1 MTKKK
6 NIIFDLGGVLI
17 DWNPDYVFKKV
28 FQDDEK
34 LAWFYREIC
43 TMEWNEKQDAGYPL
57 VKRQKNVLRFFL
69 NMKNGFACTTV
80 VGKKC
85 SVVPSM
91 ALSPFEKVH

>member
-17 DWNPDYVFKKV
+17 DWNPDYVPKKV

-43 TMEWNEKQDAGYPL
+43 TMEWNENQDAGYP
-57 VKRQKNVLRFFL
+57 KESHRRTCCAF
-69 NMKNGFACTTV
+69 
-80 VGKKC
+80 
-85 SVVPSM
+85 SSI
-91 ALSPFEKVH
+91 

>member
-1 MTKKK
+1 M
-6 NIIFDLGGVLI
+6 
-17 DWNPDYVFKKV
+17 

-43 TMEWNEKQDAGYPL
+43 TMEWNENQDAGYPL
-57 VKRQKNVLRFFL
+57 VKATEERVALFP

-91 ALSPFEKVH
+91 ALLPFEKIFDQPI